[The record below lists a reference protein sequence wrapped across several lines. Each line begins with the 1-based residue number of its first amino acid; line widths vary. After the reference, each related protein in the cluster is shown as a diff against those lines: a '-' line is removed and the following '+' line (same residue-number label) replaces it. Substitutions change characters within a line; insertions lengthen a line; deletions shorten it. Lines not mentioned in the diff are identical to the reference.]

1 MTLDIYR
8 KLFKLLSEQQCWR
21 YRRFH
26 GKKSVELKFLHK
38 STRHFYGETRF
49 KNLSILNGAI
59 SNNVNTFP
67 LNEKKC
73 QHLKNNLKFYNIT
86 IYTYI
91 YPWSEKHHST
101 KLGGKYWKCFLPFK
115 WMGWWIWGLK
125 EQLANLLDTKICIF
139 EMEKYLLTP

>member
-1 MTLDIYR
+1 M
-8 KLFKLLSEQQCWR
+8 
-21 YRRFH
+21 
-26 GKKSVELKFLHK
+26 VPLKIV
-38 STRHFYGETRF
+38 SNVSRF
-49 KNLSILNGAI
+49 KPALNLNRVLADLNRGSNSLNSISDLKYSILNGAT

-86 IYTYI
+86 IYIPI
-91 YPWSEKHHST
+91 YTPDLVKHHST